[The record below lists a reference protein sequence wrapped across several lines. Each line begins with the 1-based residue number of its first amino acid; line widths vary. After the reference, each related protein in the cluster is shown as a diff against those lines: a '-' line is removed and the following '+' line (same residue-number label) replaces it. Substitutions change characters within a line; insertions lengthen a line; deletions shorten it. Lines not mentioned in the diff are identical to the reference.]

1 MQEQNFKLKY
11 LNGAVIILLI
21 YDMIAVNFSYLA
33 GLWLRFDLQ
42 FSHIESRYITAWAK
56 FIPIYTFIA
65 LITFV
70 LFKLYKS
77 IWKFASYTE
86 LKYVMYTSLITAM
99 LHTYFITL
107 LFGRMPISYYI
118 LGAIIQFLAIIG
130 SRFSY
135 RFVLLLRSDRE
146 NIQRA
151 KGNVARVMIVGAGN
165 AGRLLL
171 RDIKRTKDCN
181 DSVVCFIDDDTNK
194 WGKTVDNIPVAGGRD
209 RILDNVKYYRID
221 KIYVAMPSSKPEEL
235 SKVLNICKESGCIL
249 KNLPGM
255 CQLANGKVK
264 IRDLKDVNIEDL
276 LGRPPIKVDLEEIF
290 EYLNGK
296 TIMVTGGGGSIGSE
310 LCRQIAAHSPKSLII
325 FDIYENNAYEIEQ
338 ELLMNYPNLSLDTI
352 IGSVRDLNKLEQ
364 VFATY
369 KPDVVYH
376 AAAHKHVPLMEESP
390 CEAVKNNVMG
400 TYNTA
405 LAALHNNCK
414 RFVLISTDKAVNPTN
429 VMGASKRMCEMIIQ
443 TFARKVKEGK
453 VNDLR
458 PIGLQRDKRIIDMDE
473 YCYSHSNNPATEF
486 AAVRFGNVLG
496 SNGSVIPKFKKQIE
510 AGGPVTVTHPDIIR
524 YFMTISEAV
533 SLVLQ
538 AGNYAK
544 GGEIF
549 VLDMGTPIKIDTM
562 ARNLIR
568 LSGLRPDIDIKI
580 EYSGL
585 RPGEKLFE
593 ERLMSEEGLEMTPN
607 KLISIGKPL
616 EFDEDKFLRQ
626 LRLLSVYMGENSGNI
641 REHIRS
647 IVTTYHT
654 AHVDSINSELFDNK
668 REIAN
673 VLHHEDLPQ
682 AAN

>member
-21 YDMIAVNFSYLA
+21 YDMIAVNFSYLI

-42 FSHIESRYITAWAK
+42 FSHIESNYLYAWVK
-56 FIPIYTFIA
+56 FIPIYTLISLVTFI
-65 LITFV
+65 V
-70 LFKLYKS
+70 LKLYRS
-77 IWKFASYTE
+77 IWKFAGYTE
-86 LKYVMYTSLITAM
+86 LKHVMCASIVTGL
-99 LHTYFITL
+99 LHTLFITL
-107 LFGRMPISYYI
+107 LFERMPISYYI
-118 LGAIIQFLAIIG
+118 LGTIIQFLAVIG

-135 RFVLLLRSDRE
+135 RFVLLLRAERE
-146 NIQRA
+146 NVQRT
-151 KGNVARVMIVGAGN
+151 KGNVSKVMIVGAGN
-165 AGRLLL
+165 AGKLLL
-171 RDIKRTKDCN
+171 RDIKRSKDSN
-181 DSVVCFIDDDTNK
+181 DSVVCFVDDDRKK
-194 WGKTVDNIPVAGGRD
+194 WGRTVDNIPVAGGREH
-209 RILDNVKYYRID
+209 ILYNVKHYCID
-221 KIYVAMPSSKPEEL
+221 KIYVAMPSSAPEEL
-235 SKVLNICKESGCIL
+235 SDILNICKEADCVL
-249 KNLPGM
+249 KNLPGI

-276 LGRPPIKVDLEEIF
+276 LGRPPIKVNLDEIF
-290 EYLNGK
+290 NYLNGK

-310 LCRQIAAHSPKSLII
+310 LCRQIAAHSPKRLII

-338 ELLMNYPNLSLDTI
+338 ELLMKYPELSLDTI
-352 IGSVRDLNKLEQ
+352 IGSVRDLKKLEQ
-364 VFATY
+364 VFSTY

-376 AAAHKHVPLMEESP
+376 AAAHKHVPLMEDSP
-390 CEAVKNNVMG
+390 CEAIKNNVMG

-414 RFVLISTDKAVNPTN
+414 RFVLISTDKAVNPTK

-443 TFARKVKEGK
+443 TFARKVKSGK

-458 PIGLQRDKRIIDMDE
+458 PITGQRDKRIIDMDD
-473 YCYSHSNNPATEF
+473 YYYSTSDNPATEF

-496 SNGSVIPKFKKQIE
+496 SNGSVIPKFKKQID

-593 ERLMSEEGLEMTPN
+593 ERLMSEEGLETTPN

-616 EFDEDKFLRQ
+616 DFDEDNFLRQ
-626 LRLLSVYMGENSGNI
+626 LKSLSVYMGENSGNI
-641 REHIRS
+641 RDYIKKV
-647 IVTTYHT
+647 VTTYHT
-654 AHVDSINSELFDNK
+654 AQVDSINSELFDNK
-668 REIAN
+668 KETTN

>member
-1 MQEQNFKLKY
+1 
-11 LNGAVIILLI
+11 
-21 YDMIAVNFSYLA
+21 
-33 GLWLRFDLQ
+33 
-42 FSHIESRYITAWAK
+42 
-56 FIPIYTFIA
+56 
-65 LITFV
+65 
-70 LFKLYKS
+70 
-77 IWKFASYTE
+77 
-86 LKYVMYTSLITAM
+86 
-99 LHTYFITL
+99 
-107 LFGRMPISYYI
+107 
-118 LGAIIQFLAIIG
+118 
-130 SRFSY
+130 
-135 RFVLLLRSDRE
+135 
-146 NIQRA
+146 
-151 KGNVARVMIVGAGN
+151 
-165 AGRLLL
+165 
-171 RDIKRTKDCN
+171 
-181 DSVVCFIDDDTNK
+181 
-194 WGKTVDNIPVAGGRD
+194 
-209 RILDNVKYYRID
+209 
-221 KIYVAMPSSKPEEL
+221 
-235 SKVLNICKESGCIL
+235 
-249 KNLPGM
+249 
-255 CQLANGKVK
+255 
-264 IRDLKDVNIEDL
+264 
-276 LGRPPIKVDLEEIF
+276 
-290 EYLNGK
+290 
-296 TIMVTGGGGSIGSE
+296 
-310 LCRQIAAHSPKSLII
+310 
-325 FDIYENNAYEIEQ
+325 
-338 ELLMNYPNLSLDTI
+338 
-352 IGSVRDLNKLEQ
+352 
-364 VFATY
+364 
-369 KPDVVYH
+369 
-376 AAAHKHVPLMEESP
+376 
-390 CEAVKNNVMG
+390 
-400 TYNTA
+400 
-405 LAALHNNCK
+405 
-414 RFVLISTDKAVNPTN
+414 
-429 VMGASKRMCEMIIQ
+429 MIIQ

-458 PIGLQRDKRIIDMDE
+458 PISLQRDKRIIDMDE
-473 YCYSHSNNPATEF
+473 YCYSHSNNSATEF